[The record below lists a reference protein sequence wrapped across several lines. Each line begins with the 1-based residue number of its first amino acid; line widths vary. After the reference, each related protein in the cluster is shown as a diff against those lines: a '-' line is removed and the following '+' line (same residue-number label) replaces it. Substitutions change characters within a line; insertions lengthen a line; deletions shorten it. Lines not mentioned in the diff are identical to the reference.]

1 MCFALH
7 FAKVTKGLYS
17 FYRQTK
23 CMIDSPCTL
32 QVFFEKLCQKSKSY
46 VHNEV
51 EVTFSFVKQCV
62 AEQYGVSRKKL
73 ARKRPLQKTG
83 QRYDFFAHLTD
94 FRLRNH

>member
-1 MCFALH
+1 MCFALY
-7 FAKVTKGLYS
+7 FANQRTILFLSPNQRMV
-17 FYRQTK
+17 
-23 CMIDSPCTL
+23 DSPNTL
-32 QVFFEKLCQKSKSY
+32 LVFFEKLCQKSKSY

-51 EVTFSFVKQCV
+51 EVSFSFVKQCV